1 MQTLII
7 IIIIA
12 CLFVIALMD
21 AIIHKRFKLFRSK
34 PRRSKPEPQK
44 LGEALFRV
52 HVPRPETRNTKPETL
67 NPEPDTSTSS
77 VTGEPETRNKEQVTR
92 NKEQGIRNPEP
103 IGELQPLYHHKAQRW
118 VIVRQFSDGSTPQLV
133 GRSTYANIF
142 SCMNKINKL
151 KEKQHAN

>member
-12 CLFVIALMD
+12 CLVAIALVD

-34 PRRSKPEPQK
+34 PRRYKPGTPN
-44 LGEALFRV
+44 LSEAKYRERSDSG
-52 HVPRPETRNTKPETL
+52 PK
-67 NPEPDTSTSS
+67 
-77 VTGEPETRNKEQVTR
+77 PETRNKEPETKNKEQETR
-92 NKEQGIRNPEP
+92 NKEQETRNPEPETLNPEP